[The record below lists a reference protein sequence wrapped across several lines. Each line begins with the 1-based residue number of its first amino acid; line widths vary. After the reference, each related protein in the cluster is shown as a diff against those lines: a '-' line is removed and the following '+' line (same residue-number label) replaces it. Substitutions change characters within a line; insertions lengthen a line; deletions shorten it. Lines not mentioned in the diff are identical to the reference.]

1 MIMGGQFTI
10 GDYLMWNE
18 IPTVLG
24 NLAGG
29 LLLVGLPLYYTHVR
43 TSATRKS

>member
-1 MIMGGQFTI
+1 MGGGFTVV
-10 GDYLMWNE
+10 DYLIWNE

-29 LLLVGLPLYYTHVR
+29 LVFVGLPLYYTHVKTSPQR
-43 TSATRKS
+43 TI